1 MRQQQHVRYVRWF
14 DEIGLDDVNLVGG
27 KNASLG
33 ELAEALGDRIK
44 VPEGFAITI
53 EGYRRVVDLRGLWQN
68 MMRILDGT
76 NWADP
81 KVTGTASRK
90 LRKLILG
97 APLPDGLA
105 TEIEV
110 AYRRLERK
118 FGRGV
123 AVAVRSSA
131 TAEDSPK
138 CSMAFPSDQMT
149 SPN

>member
-1 MRQQQHVRYVRWF
+1 MRQQQYVRYVRWF

-44 VPEGFAITI
+44 VPEGFAITV
-53 EGYRRVVDLRGLWQN
+53 EAYRRMVDLNGLWQK

-81 KVTGTASRK
+81 KVTGAASRK
-90 LRKLILG
+90 LRKLIFE
-97 APLPDGLA
+97 AALPDGLA
-105 TEIEV
+105 TDIEV

-123 AVAVRSSA
+123 AVAVRSRASA
-131 TAEDSPK
+131 GDS
-138 CSMAFPSDQMT
+138 CRGA
-149 SPN
+149 